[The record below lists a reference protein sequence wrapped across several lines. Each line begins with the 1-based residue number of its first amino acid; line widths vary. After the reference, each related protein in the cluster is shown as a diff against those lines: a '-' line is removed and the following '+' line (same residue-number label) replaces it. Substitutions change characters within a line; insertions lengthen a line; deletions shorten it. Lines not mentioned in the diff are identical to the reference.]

1 MAVVKVTKKMAE
13 QAARDVDWKKLDAM
27 SDAQLES
34 AARSDPDNRPSNERD
49 LKRLAAAAMI
59 RRIRKRIGLTQA
71 GFARRYKV
79 PVATLRDWEQGRRAP
94 ETTVIAYLKVIDRMP
109 ERVQA
114 ALAPS
119 RPRRR
124 QRAAT

>member
-1 MAVVKVTKKMAE
+1 MAVVKVTKRMAE
-13 QAARDVDWKKLDAM
+13 RAARDFDWKKLEAM
-27 SDAQLES
+27 SEAQLDS
-34 AARSDPDNRPSNERD
+34 AARSDRDNPPANDRD

-59 RRIRKRIGLTQA
+59 KRIRKRIGLTQA

-109 ERVQA
+109 DQVQA
-114 ALAPS
+114 ALTPS